1 MHAPDGKRDVETP
14 KWSVASSRVGIV
26 ENAAPALT
34 NPQESGVHE
43 LARARCKLPRQFGQ
57 PTTGPGKRLLSGE
70 VLTRASLE
78 V

>member
-43 LARARCKLPRQFGQ
+43 LARARCKLPLAPIRAAHNGSGQ
-57 PTTGPGKRLLSGE
+57 
-70 VLTRASLE
+70 ASPQR
-78 V
+78 

>member
-1 MHAPDGKRDVETP
+1 MLSEIVRVCHKPPPFVFSLPARIVNMHAPDGKRDVETP

-43 LARARCKLPRQFGQ
+43 LARAAVYSAL
-57 PTTGPGKRLLSGE
+57 
-70 VLTRASLE
+70 
-78 V
+78 